1 MLASSRDVAPAGA
14 SAPFDISGGW
24 SISPFVYQEYLPG
37 TGPDPDPTY
46 WGVNFVQCWNYA
58 YIEFEEWNSLIL
70 KQDGNRI
77 TGTST
82 RQGMGLTCWV
92 GTPEDGFVSWF
103 VDIDDTFEGRVE
115 GDAVRLTLNK
125 NMEVRVK
132 PNPNYAG
139 SWIGTIRVRMDP
151 RPYADPYWVEQP
163 FSLASTANQPCWW
176 VHLQPPYCIFY
187 P

>member
-1 MLASSRDVAPAGA
+1 MPDVESSSKRCVGAPAL
-14 SAPFDISGGW
+14 
-24 SISPFVYQEYLPG
+24 YR
-37 TGPDPDPTY
+37 T
-46 WGVNFVQCWNYA
+46 
-58 YIEFEEWNSLIL
+58 
-70 KQDGNRI
+70 RI
-77 TGTST
+77 THLRRDPVHHYFEHRSY
-82 RQGMGLTCWV
+82 
-92 GTPEDGFVSWF
+92 SWF